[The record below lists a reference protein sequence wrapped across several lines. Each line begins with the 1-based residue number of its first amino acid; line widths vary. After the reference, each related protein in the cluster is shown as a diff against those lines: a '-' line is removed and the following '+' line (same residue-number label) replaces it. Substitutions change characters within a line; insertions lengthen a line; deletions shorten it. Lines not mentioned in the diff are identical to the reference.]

1 MNLPNVISLARLCS
15 VPIII
20 WLIIN
25 EQMTAAFWLVLAAGI
40 SDAVDGAI
48 AKQFNMETVLG
59 KYLDPIAD
67 KALLIC
73 TYIALGHEGYVPL
86 WLVIGVVFR
95 DVVIIGGAMSYHI
108 LTDSLTMRP
117 IIISKI
123 NTAAQLVLAVEILA
137 SEGLGFDLDGYRSMM
152 IATVAVTTLLS
163 GASYI
168 IIWTKKASAGE
179 MERAEKEGE

>member
-1 MNLPNVISLARLCS
+1 VNLPNVISLARLCS
-15 VPIII
+15 VPVII

-25 EQMTAAFWLVLAAGI
+25 DRMAAAFWLVLAAGI

-48 AKQFNMETVLG
+48 AKQFDMETVLG

-73 TYIALGHEGYVPL
+73 TYIALGHQEYVPQ

-95 DVVIIGGAMSYHI
+95 DVLIIGGAMSYHI
-108 LTDSLTMRP
+108 MTDALTMHP
-117 IIISKI
+117 IMISKI

-152 IATVAVTTLLS
+152 IIAVAITTFLS

-168 IIWTKKASAGE
+168 VIWTRKASAGE
-179 MERAEKEGE
+179 MARVEKEKE